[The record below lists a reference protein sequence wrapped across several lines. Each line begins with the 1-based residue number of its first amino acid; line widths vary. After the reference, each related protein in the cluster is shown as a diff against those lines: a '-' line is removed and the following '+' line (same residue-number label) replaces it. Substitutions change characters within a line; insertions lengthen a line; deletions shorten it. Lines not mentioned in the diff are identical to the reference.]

1 MDSYPVLRQQSRNK
15 IQNDHSRM
23 QNEFNKMTGDPTSSK
38 YLSVPHPTKR
48 GIENKDPAGAE
59 KAPGRPGISRLPVL
73 AKSLKLQAPTDF
85 TQSHRRWEENPLS
98 GKAKTKKQCTKP
110 VPFNF
115 SHPKAH
121 RMVENQR
128 PAIHPISRA
137 GLQPTLPVNSSTT
150 AHTDPPGIVSATQRL
165 QSKSR
170 VERSPH
176 VTPGQHLAAQKTRP
190 SVLSQSNKGLCNG
203 KKGPLKHQTTSAHI
217 SESQPQTFSTNCTVT
232 GAGHPGHCQAPS
244 TFDPTSVGLP
254 TALSGQS
261 KVLNCA
267 TASAQPAFTSESCL
281 KHLNMLSLKELPK
294 TLHDNQS
301 LQSATSVQVLSGTAG
316 SGEMFCPDPRAKN
329 GILQNERVSEGGA
342 QGTPQPPGSSQAWNF
357 LPQRVSV
364 MKSRQ
369 KNKPSAGPSR
379 AVQFSPDPAALSSI
393 LQNEGVKAGG
403 TLGAT
408 PCRSVCPSGRT
419 TSIYTAQRV
428 PVTKSRAEAAAGP
441 MGPSRAVQFS
451 PDPAALSSILQNEGV
466 KAGGTL
472 GATPCRSVCPSGR
485 TTSIYTAQRVPVTK
499 SRAEAAAGPMVMAL
513 DQTPARKWSPQRVPD
528 TRHHSLS
535 MRKLMSAHRTPRA
548 GPPSLRGLQGH
559 TKDKEEVVQRLFK
572 ETDQEQA
579 EEEIRDQD
587 TGADQPPQQTCTTES
602 SQSQPLA
609 GQSRSLEDGEA
620 ERSGDVGQPLFQ
632 APHRESVIFFS
643 TGKLLLRS
651 APEQG
656 TSAAASQQLPSVCPD
671 SPPGPDTPSASLPAG
686 QSNQRRGVVQKA
698 GALSSTAALLRRRL
712 PPFEEMQLDG
722 EVATYAHAPP
732 SSSCSL
738 QRRCGDPVASYL
750 HWQDYTSFVP
760 VIDDPSGPAYSS
772 PSPLWER

>member
-1 MDSYPVLRQQSRNK
+1 MDSSPVLRQQSQNK

-23 QNEFNKMTGDPTSSK
+23 QNGFNKMTGDPTSSK
-38 YLSVPHPTKR
+38 YLSVPHLTKR
-48 GIENKDPAGAE
+48 GIENKDPAGSE

-85 TQSHRRWEENPLS
+85 TQSHRRWDENPLS
-98 GKAKTKKQCTKP
+98 GKAKTKKQRTKP

-121 RMVENQR
+121 GMVENQR
-128 PAIHPISRA
+128 PAVHPISRA
-137 GLQPTLPVNSSTT
+137 GLQATQPVTSSTT
-150 AHTDPPGIVSATQRL
+150 DHTNPPGIVSATQRPNKF
-165 QSKSR
+165 KSR
-170 VERSPH
+170 VEHSPH
-176 VTPGQHLAAQKTRP
+176 VTPGQHLAALKARP
-190 SVLSQSNKGLCNG
+190 STLSQSNRGLCNG
-203 KKGPLKHQTTSAHI
+203 RKGPLKHQTTSAHI
-217 SESQPQTFSTNCTVT
+217 SESQPQTFSKNCTVT
-232 GAGHPGHCQAPS
+232 GAGHPRHGQAPS
-244 TFDPTSVGLP
+244 TFDPMSVGLP
-254 TALSGQS
+254 TALSGLS

-294 TLHDNQS
+294 TLHDDPS
-301 LQSATSVQVLSGTAG
+301 LQSAASVQVLSGTAG
-316 SGEMFCPDPRAKN
+316 SGEMFCPDLGAKHR
-329 GILQNERVSEGGA
+329 ILQNEQVSEGGA
-342 QGTPQPPGSSQAWNF
+342 QGTPGSCQAWNF

-369 KNKPSAGPSR
+369 KNKPSAGLSR

-408 PCRSVCPSGRT
+408 PSRSVCPSGRA

-428 PVTKSRAEAAAGP
+428 PVTKSRAEASAGP
-441 MGPSRAVQFS
+441 MGLSRAVQFS

-472 GATPCRSVCPSGR
+472 GATPSRSVCPSGR
-485 TTSIYTAQRVPVTK
+485 ATSIYTAQRVPVTK
-499 SRAEAAAGPMVMAL
+499 SRAEASAGPMVMAL
-513 DQTPARKWSPQRVPD
+513 NQTPARKWSPQRVPD

-535 MRKLMSAHRTPRA
+535 MRKLMSAHRTPHA
-548 GPPSLRGLQGH
+548 GPPSLRGVQGH
-559 TKDKEEVVQRLFK
+559 TKDKEEVVQQLFK
-572 ETDQEQA
+572 ETDQEEEEQA
-579 EEEIRDQD
+579 EEEIRDQE
-587 TGADQPPQQTCTTES
+587 TGAGQPPQQTCTTES
-602 SQSQPLA
+602 SQTQSTA
-609 GQSRSLEDGEA
+609 GQSRSLEDRQA
-620 ERSGDVGQPLFQ
+620 EKSRERGQPSLQ

-656 TSAAASQQLPSVCPD
+656 TSAAASQQPPSVCPD
-671 SPPGPDTPSASLPAG
+671 SPSGSHTPSTSLPAG

-698 GALSSTAALLRRRL
+698 GALSSAAALLRRRL

-722 EVATYAHAPP
+722 EVATYAHDPP
-732 SSSCSL
+732 SFCSL